1 MGIETIW
8 KKVASIS
15 RSFSSIFETHLVT
28 IANVIGVVLAFVAEW
43 FIEENRIF
51 SCPCIKELAY
61 AYGLSFILGGF
72 FLFWFLGLIVYSD
85 TWRACHGCCRRTPS
99 ISVFSSCFISFITV
113 CSKALIVPLAWVF
126 ALALDGDY
134 YACMMAPSDKRMKAP
149 SDTCMEESDDYKKLK
164 KESQMYGLWALCG
177 LLAVVCIFRGIA
189 ACCNS
194 DSYLHY
200 TFSKAYRKVEEEAL
214 FNSKSETVDGLAK
227 EVVRNFLQKKDLK
240 EEDWRSATDEN
251 QDLGLFFSPLHK
263 LVENKKSAG
272 IPLLPIPEVKPE
284 EKKATDSSTVQ
295 VQVE

>member
-1 MGIETIW
+1 MGVAAIW
-8 KKVASIS
+8 TKVTSIS
-15 RSFSSIFETHLVT
+15 RSFSNIFETHLFTV
-28 IANVIGVVLAFVAEW
+28 ANIIGVVLAFGSEYL
-43 FIEENRIF
+43 IEENGLF

-61 AYGLSFILGGF
+61 AYGLSFIFGGF
-72 FLFWFLGLIVYSD
+72 ALFWLLGLIVYAQ
-85 TWRACHGCCRRTPS
+85 TWKACHGCYH
-99 ISVFSSCFISFITV
+99 VSCSKQVCCFYFISFITV
-113 CSKALIVPLAWVF
+113 CCKTMIVPVAWIF
-126 ALALDGDY
+126 AIVLDGDY
-134 YACMMAPSDKRMKAP
+134 IACMMADMC
-149 SDTCMEESDDYKKLK
+149 TVESEDYQKFKKL
-164 KESQMYGLWALCG
+164 SQHYGLWALCG
-177 LLAVVCIFRGIA
+177 LFAVVCFIRSCA